1 MIKTLY
7 DGHLMLQGQFRI
19 LLDNVGEGLQACSI
33 IEKVFLLDF
42 QQRHYLCTVVF
53 LFVSYL
59 DILDLSWGT
68 KQSFQCTLQLFPKG
82 RTLDELCKYILHT
95 RIK

>member
-1 MIKTLY
+1 MLKTCNLTTSQLHHREPHLTLNNEVRVIKTLY

-42 QQRHYLCTVVF
+42 QKR
-53 LFVSYL
+53 
-59 DILDLSWGT
+59 DIIYVQSCFSLSLT
-68 KQSFQCTLQLFPKG
+68 
-82 RTLDELCKYILHT
+82 
-95 RIK
+95 